1 MRLDCLRPRM
11 TRTLDGEVLHVV
23 PPEELDDYEIEEE
36 LRSLA
41 ESRYILVCRDG
52 GSPSW
57 FERVRS
63 FVTREPIEAA
73 TLVAETG
80 VDEGAEVTATVHE
93 TDLPG
98 VYEATDL
105 RT

>member
-1 MRLDCLRPRM
+1 M

-23 PPEELDDYEIEEE
+23 EPEELEDYELEAE
-36 LRSLA
+36 LRELA

-52 GSPSW
+52 GEPSW

-63 FVTREPIEAA
+63 FLTRRPIEA
-73 TLVAETG
+73 TTVVSETG
-80 VDEGAEVTATVHE
+80 AAEGDEVTATVHE

>member
-1 MRLDCLRPRM
+1 M

-23 PPEELDDYEIEEE
+23 TPEELDDYDLEEE
-36 LRSLA
+36 LRTLA
-41 ESRYILVCRDG
+41 ESRYVLVCRDG
-52 GSPSW
+52 GKPSW

-63 FVTREPIEAA
+63 FLTRRPIEA
-73 TLVAETG
+73 TTVVSETG
-80 VDEGAEVTATVHE
+80 AAEGDEVTATVHE

>member
-1 MRLDCLRPRM
+1 M

-23 PPEELDDYEIEEE
+23 GPEELDDYDIEDE
-36 LRSLA
+36 LRALA
-41 ESRYILVCRDG
+41 ESRYVLVCRAG
-52 GSPSW
+52 GKPSW

-63 FVTREPIEAA
+63 FFTRRPIEAT
-73 TLVAETG
+73 TLVSETG
-80 VDEGAEVTATVHE
+80 AAEGDEVTATVRE

-98 VYEATDL
+98 VYEATEL

>member
-1 MRLDCLRPRM
+1 M

-23 PPEELDDYEIEEE
+23 PPEELDDHDIEEE
-36 LRSLA
+36 LRELA
-41 ESRYILVCRDG
+41 DSRYVLVCRAG
-52 GSPSW
+52 GEPSW
-57 FERVRS
+57 FERLRS
-63 FVTREPIEAA
+63 FLTRRPIEAA
-73 TLVAETG
+73 TLVSETRAE
-80 VDEGAEVTATVHE
+80 EGDEVTATVRE